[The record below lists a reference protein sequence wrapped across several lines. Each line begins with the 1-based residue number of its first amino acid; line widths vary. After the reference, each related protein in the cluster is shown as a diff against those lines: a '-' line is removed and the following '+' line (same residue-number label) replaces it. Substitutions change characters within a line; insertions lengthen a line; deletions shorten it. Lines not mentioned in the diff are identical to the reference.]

1 MPDQISMM
9 STSEAAELLGMTT
22 RRVVG
27 LCHEEKLEGAVQN
40 GRNWTIPEPSV
51 LKLKE
56 SNDLRGWGSAAGKTL
71 RPCAIGNTS
80 FAEIASDCYYV
91 DKTLLIRDL
100 VDDHNRVILFTRPRR
115 FGKTLAIDTL
125 KTFFEKTE
133 KDTARL
139 FRDKKIWKCGNK
151 YRELQ
156 GKYPVIHMTFKDVK
170 FGNWQDSLDAI
181 RLVLKYE
188 YKRHMEL
195 NTSDAL
201 DADDKEYLE
210 KMTKG
215 TLSEAE
221 YSMAL
226 RNLSRVLAQHH
237 GTQVV
242 VLIDE
247 YDTPIQQGYFNGF
260 YKEIIAFMRNF
271 FSAGLKDNPDLAFG
285 VLTGITR
292 VSKENLFSGMNNLA
306 VNTVVDEKYGEYFGF
321 TDEEVADMA
330 AYYGGKD
337 SMTEIRKWYDGY
349 RFGNKEIYNPW
360 SVTNFFSN
368 NGAAK
373 PYWVNTSDNAIIR
386 EILQELT
393 PEIAHQL
400 TLIMQGEEIHAMIN
414 TEVVYPRIIDG
425 ADMIFSFLLMAGYL
439 TLESSPDETEFGTIA
454 TLRLPNLEIRRA
466 YTTEILGWMRTKTTD
481 NVISEI
487 EKAIYFNDGE
497 RLQKALKGYLISCVS
512 AFDGAAEGFYH
523 GMMLGLVAGFSSRYY
538 IRSNRES
545 GEGRYDLQM
554 EPKEKELPGILMEFK
569 TAAVSEKDKLAALA
583 EEAVSQIKRRRYT
596 QEMEERGIHRI
607 ICYGIAFSGK
617 NVEVKTYGTEFNAG
631 RTAACASLSK

>member
-1 MPDQISMM
+1 MPEQSNMM
-9 STSEAAELLGMTT
+9 STSEAAEILGMTT

-40 GRNWTIPEPSV
+40 GRNWTIPESSV
-51 LKLKE
+51 LKLRE
-56 SNDLRGWGSAAGKTL
+56 SNDLRGWGPAAGKTL

-91 DKTLLIRDL
+91 DKTLMIRDL
-100 VDDHNRVILFTRPRR
+100 VDDRNQVILFTRPRR

-139 FRDKKIWKCGNK
+139 FRDKKIWKCGNR

-156 GKYPVIHMTFKDVK
+156 GKYPVIHLSFKDVK
-170 FGNWQDSLDAI
+170 YGNWQDSMDAI
-181 RLVLKYE
+181 RLVLKDE
-188 YKRHMEL
+188 LLRHHEL
-195 NTSDAL
+195 ETGNAL
-201 DADDKEYLE
+201 NGDEKDYLE

-215 TLSEAE
+215 RLSDVEC
-221 YSMAL
+221 SRAL
-226 RNLSRVLAQHH
+226 LDLTRILAKHH

-247 YDTPIQQGYFNGF
+247 YDTPIQQGYFKGF
-260 YKEIIAFMRNF
+260 YQEIIAFMRNF

-306 VNTVVDEKYGEYFGF
+306 VNTVADEKYSEYFGF

-330 AYYGGKD
+330 VYYGRRD
-337 SMTEIRKWYDGY
+337 SMAEIRKWYDGY

-360 SVTNFFSN
+360 SVTNYFSN
-368 NGAAK
+368 SGTAK

-393 PEIAHQL
+393 PEIADQL
-400 TLIMQGEEIHAMIN
+400 TLIMQEEKIHAMIN
-414 TEVVYPRIIDG
+414 TEVVYPRITDG

-439 TLESSPDETEFGTIA
+439 TLESSPEETEFGTIA
-454 TLRLPNLEIRRA
+454 TLRLPNLEIRRV
-466 YTTEILGWMRTKTTD
+466 YTTEILGWMRTKTAD
-481 NVISEI
+481 SVISEI
-487 EKAIYFNDGE
+487 EKAIWFSDGE
-497 RLQKALKGYLISCVS
+497 RLQKALRGYLISCVS

-554 EPKEKELPGILMEFK
+554 EPKGKDLPGILMEFK
-569 TAAVSEKDKLAALA
+569 TGAAPEKDKLAALA
-583 EEAVSQIKRRRYT
+583 EEAVSQIGRRRYA
-596 QEMEERGIHRI
+596 QEMEERGIGKI
-607 ICYGIAFSGK
+607 IYYGIAFSGK
-617 NVEVKTYGTEFNAG
+617 NVEVKTL
-631 RTAACASLSK
+631 AARPKNR